1 MTTVIVQIKSN
12 CDILYA
18 HVTTIKN
25 RVAKF
30 LVQISH
36 VQVVAQTT
44 KRGERER
51 EKVKEEEKRGE
62 EIILH
67 GT

>member
-51 EKVKEEEKRGE
+51 ES
-62 EIILH
+62 
-67 GT
+67 